1 MKTILL
7 VDDEFDLTSTLKA
20 VFDARGYRT
29 EVCSNGREAWEC
41 VRKARPDLIL
51 LDVMIPLGSGYDVLD
66 RVRKAPEL
74 ESTPVVLMNSVGPPS
89 GRPVRWQGFLM
100 KPLALKTL
108 LDTVEGLIGPGEREG
123 AHE

>member
-1 MKTILL
+1 
-7 VDDEFDLTSTLKA
+7 
-20 VFDARGYRT
+20 
-29 EVCSNGREAWEC
+29 
-41 VRKARPDLIL
+41 
-51 LDVMIPLGSGYDVLD
+51 
-66 RVRKAPEL
+66 
-74 ESTPVVLMNSVGPPS
+74 MNSVGPPS